1 MTTQNKKPSG
11 NFIKHIACTSPS
23 CTSSDGM
30 AVYEQPDGSH
40 DATCFVCGHY
50 DPNPLRKEEE
60 TVLIDKEDEVS
71 HKMTIEDIQKLPI
84 QAISDR
90 KISVKVAKKYGVRVS
105 FDQVT
110 GEVNAHYYPIYKKGK
125 LTGYKKRA
133 LPKQFS
139 SIGDVKGCELF
150 GAQVAGANGKMLIIT
165 EGELDAL
172 AAAQLFYQK
181 GKNYRVVSLPHGA
194 NVRSIKDNLEVIES
208 YKTIVLCFDQDEAGQ
223 EAVEAAAELFTP
235 GKVKIM
241 RFSEK
246 DPCDMLKAD
255 KGNEFYSSLVN
266 AVDHKPDGIV
276 SMADIREKARQPVQW
291 GLAWPW
297 ESLTNKTYGRRRKEL
312 YGFGAGSGC
321 VDADT
326 EFLSPNGW
334 VPISEYMGEMV
345 AQYDLS
351 TETVTFTKP
360 IEYIKNKRDTLYSIK
375 TKYGIDMCL
384 SPDHRVL
391 SITKDGSKNVRQ
403 FSEVIDIHDKN
414 ITGFREGIPTTFKY
428 TGEGLRL
435 SDMEIRLQVAANADG
450 YWGKWNQC
458 HVSLKKSRK
467 KARLEWILEA
477 TGYKYNK
484 YDRENGYTVY
494 SFIPPMNKGYEREW
508 YGCTQHQLS
517 IISEEVLLWDGDQKS
532 SFSTKI
538 KSDADFIQFVWS
550 ACGFRSS
557 IYKYDRGGG
566 EYSVGRNKRV
576 LPSFRKTARF
586 KPEIVPH
593 KTRDG
598 YEYCFR
604 VPTGFLV
611 LRRNGNVFITGNCG
625 KTEGFK
631 EIIQHVIEND
641 NLPVGVFFLEEPPE
655 TTAKVL
661 AGKFFNKRF
670 HVPDAEWTQD
680 ELDKGLDALDGK
692 IYFYNHFGQKS
703 YESLKAKIRYMVISL
718 GVKDIFID
726 HLTAL
731 VTEELDVNAA
741 LGRIMADMASLT
753 QELDFTLYFIS
764 HLSTPN
770 GTPHEEGGRVTA
782 SQFRGSRTIMFWS
795 HFLFGYERNQQAES
809 EAERNTTTFRVL
821 KDRYTGLS
829 TGHVFKLFYDHNTG
843 RMQELDYDELEFEG

>member
-1 MTTQNKKPSG
+1 MPTQNKKPSG
-11 NFIKHIACTSPS
+11 TFIKHIACTSPS
-23 CTSSDGM
+23 CISSDGM

-40 DATCFVCGHY
+40 DATCFVCNHY
-50 DPNPLRKEEE
+50 DPNPLGGEEAVADTAQE
-60 TVLIDKEDEVS
+60 EVLERARLS
-71 HKMTIEDIQKLPI
+71 LEDIQNLPI
-84 QAISDR
+84 QAIKDR
-90 KISVKVAKKYGVRVS
+90 KISAKVTNKYGVRVS
-105 FDQVT
+105 FDQVS
-110 GEVNAHYYPIYKKGK
+110 GEVNAHYYPMYKKGR
-125 LTGYKKRA
+125 LTGYKKRG
-133 LPKQFS
+133 LPKHFS
-139 SIGDVKGCELF
+139 SIGDVKDCELF
-150 GAQVAGANGKMLIIT
+150 GAQVAGANGQMLIIT

-172 AAAQLFYQK
+172 AATQMFYQK

-194 NVRSIKDNLEVIES
+194 NIRSIKDNLEWIES

-223 EAVEAAAELFTP
+223 AAVEASAELLTP

-276 SMADIREKARQPVQW
+276 SMSDIREKARQPVQW

-312 YGFGAGSGC
+312 YGFGAGSG
-321 VDADT
+321 
-326 EFLSPNGW
+326 
-334 VPISEYMGEMV
+334 
-345 AQYDLS
+345 
-351 TETVTFTKP
+351 
-360 IEYIKNKRDTLYSIK
+360 
-375 TKYGIDMCL
+375 
-384 SPDHRVL
+384 
-391 SITKDGSKNVRQ
+391 
-403 FSEVIDIHDKN
+403 
-414 ITGFREGIPTTFKY
+414 
-428 TGEGLRL
+428 
-435 SDMEIRLQVAANADG
+435 
-450 YWGKWNQC
+450 
-458 HVSLKKSRK
+458 
-467 KARLEWILEA
+467 
-477 TGYKYNK
+477 
-484 YDRENGYTVY
+484 
-494 SFIPPMNKGYEREW
+494 
-508 YGCTQHQLS
+508 
-517 IISEEVLLWDGDQKS
+517 
-532 SFSTKI
+532 
-538 KSDADFIQFVWS
+538 
-550 ACGFRSS
+550 
-557 IYKYDRGGG
+557 
-566 EYSVGRNKRV
+566 
-576 LPSFRKTARF
+576 
-586 KPEIVPH
+586 
-593 KTRDG
+593 
-598 YEYCFR
+598 
-604 VPTGFLV
+604 
-611 LRRNGNVFITGNCG
+611 CG

-670 HVPDAEWTQD
+670 HVPDGDWTQE

-718 GVKDIFID
+718 GIKDIFID

-829 TGHVFKLFYDHNTG
+829 TGHTFKLFYDHNTG
-843 RMQELDYDELEFEG
+843 RMKEVEYDELEFEG